1 MKSAIRNSVSAQ
13 SAILITV
20 ELHPLLQQGLEAHG
34 YAVHYRPC
42 ISAAEVLEIIEHYTG
57 LIINSKV
64 YAGKELLAKATQ
76 LKFVARAGSGLEVID
91 LEEAKKKGVAII
103 NSPEGNRNAVAEQ
116 ALGMLL
122 SIMNNLP
129 RAYEQIKNSEW
140 VREPNRGNELSGKTI
155 GLLAYGNT
163 AQAFAKLLSGFEVK
177 VLAYDKYLKN
187 FSSGFVKEATLTEIF
202 GQADVLSIHL
212 PLTNETEWLVD
223 YQFLSSFKKPVWLV
237 NTSRGKVLK
246 TTGLLRALHE
256 GKVTAAALDV
266 LENEKLAS
274 FTEAEK
280 QTFNALIE
288 DNRILLSPHI
298 AGWTHES
305 KQKIAEVLLQKI
317 LAL

>member
-1 MKSAIRNSVSAQ
+1 MKSAIRNPQ
-13 SAILITV
+13 SGILITD
-20 ELHPLLQQGLEAHG
+20 ELHPLLQKGLEEEG
-34 YAVHYRPC
+34 YAVDYRPD
-42 ISAAEVLEIIEHYTG
+42 ISPEEVSEIIENYTG
-57 LIINSKV
+57 LIINSKI
-64 YAGKELLAKATQ
+64 YAGRELLSKAAK

-91 LEEAKKKGVAII
+91 LEEARKKGIAVI

-129 RAYEQIKNSEW
+129 RAYAQIKNNEW

-155 GLLAYGNT
+155 GMLAYGNT
-163 AQAFAKLLSGFEVK
+163 AQAFAKLLSSFGVT

-187 FSSGFVKEATLTEIF
+187 FSSGFVKESTLSEIF
-202 GQADVLSIHL
+202 EQADVLSIHL
-212 PLTNETEWLVD
+212 PLTRETEWMVD
-223 YQFLSSFKKPVWLV
+223 YQFLSSFKKPLWLV

-256 GKVTAAALDV
+256 GKVTSAALDV

-274 FTEAEK
+274 FSEAEK
-280 QTFNALIE
+280 QTFNALIA
-288 DNRILLSPHI
+288 DSRILLTPHI

-317 LAL
+317 FAL

>member
-1 MKSAIRNSVSAQ
+1 MKPE
-13 SAILITV
+13 ILITD
-20 ELHPLLQQGLEAHG
+20 ELHPLLKNGLEQYG
-34 YAVHYRPC
+34 YTVDYRPN
-42 ISAAEVLEIIEHYTG
+42 ISAAEVLEIIERYTG

-64 YAGKELLAKATQ
+64 YAGKELLAKAAK

-91 LEEAKKKGVAII
+91 LEETEKRGVAVI
-103 NSPEGNRNAVAEQ
+103 NSPEGNRNAVAEH

-129 RAYEQIKNSEW
+129 RAYEQIKNNQW

-163 AQAFAKLLSGFEVK
+163 AQTFAKLLSGFEVT
-177 VLAYDKYLKN
+177 VLAYDKYLNN
-187 FSSGFVKEATLTEIF
+187 FSSGFVKQSTLTEIF
-202 GQADVLSIHL
+202 EQADVLSIHL
-212 PLTNETEWLVD
+212 PLTNETEWMVD
-223 YQFLSSFKKPVWLV
+223 YRFLSTFKKSVWLV

-246 TTGLLRALHE
+246 TTDLLRALHE

-274 FTEAEK
+274 FSEAEK
-280 QTFNALIE
+280 ETFNALTA

-305 KQKIAEVLLQKI
+305 KQRIAEVLLQKI
-317 LAL
+317 LAI